1 MEGWISIHRQLQ
13 EHWIWKSKE
22 TFDKRSAWIDLIM
35 LVNHKKEKIEF
46 DNTIIEVERG
56 QRITS
61 LEKLANRWKWSRHKV
76 SNFLNHLEQDK
87 MLVQV
92 RDKKKT
98 LIGIENY
105 DKYQVQKISWDISE
119 DTQKIR

>member
-22 TFDKRSAWIDLIM
+22 PFDKRSAWIDLLLM
-35 LVNHKKEKIEF
+35 VNHQKEKTEF

-76 SNFLNHLEQDK
+76 SDFLNHLEQDK

-98 LIGIENY
+98 LISIENY
-105 DKYQVQKISWDISE
+105 DKYQIPKNNRDMSE
-119 DTQKIR
+119 DMRKSK